1 MKRLTNKYLIAGILF
16 LVFIIFFDDR
26 DLISNFRH
34 TQELKN
40 LEKSKAYYQAEINK
54 TREELRQL
62 ETDPALLEKY
72 ARERYLMKRD
82 NEDIYLVK

>member
-40 LEKSKAYYQAEINK
+40 LEKSKAHYQAEINK

-82 NEDIYLVK
+82 NEDIFLVK